1 MQLLAQKYRIRK
13 NYYIHLVF
21 LKNVLLTFMKSV
33 MYHYVR
39 NKNKLFPH
47 YNILEKEEYIKQ
59 IKKFSK
65 IGLVNSYK
73 ELFIKSSKFIPTFDD
88 GFKDHIFA
96 AETLKKCNAIGIF
109 FIPTSPLKNNV
120 MLDVHKTHLILGK
133 VKSLEALNEL
143 EKYLNKNNIS
153 NFYDNKEMV
162 KYKSAYKKHHDNFHK
177 KKFKKI
183 MNYYGD
189 LKLKHKILD
198 YLLKKFEINT
208 KPKDYYLN
216 KKEIK
221 HLASLGMIIGSHSES
236 HTLLSR
242 LPYKKQFKE
251 IKNSKIFLEGIINK
265 NVDIFC
271 YPYGGTISY
280 NSNTLKV
287 LKKLKFKLAYS
298 VEHRDISLRDIQ
310 KKPYELPRYDCNS
323 F

>member
-1 MQLLAQKYRIRK
+1 
-13 NYYIHLVF
+13 
-21 LKNVLLTFMKSV
+21 

-39 NKNKLFPH
+39 NKSKLFPN
-47 YNILEKEEYIKQ
+47 YDVLKKKDYINQ
-59 IKKFSK
+59 IKKFSEK
-65 IGLVNSYK
+65 GLINSYE
-73 ELFIKSSKFIPTFDD
+73 ELFISSDKFLPTFDD

-96 AETLKKCNAIGIF
+96 AEVLKKYNSIGIF
-109 FIPTSPLKNNV
+109 FIPTSPLKNNT

-143 EKYLNKNNIS
+143 ENYLNKNKIS
-153 NFYDNKEMV
+153 NFFNNNEKS
-162 KYKSAYKKHHDNFHK
+162 KYNSAYKKHLDDHNK

-183 MNYYGD
+183 MNYYGN

-221 HLASLGMIIGSHSES
+221 YLNSLGMIIGSHSDR

-242 LPYKKQFKE
+242 LSYKEQFKE
-251 IKNSKIFLEGIINK
+251 LNNSKIFLEKILNK
-265 NVDIFC
+265 SIDTFC
-271 YPYGGTISY
+271 YPYGGKVSY
-280 NSNTLKV
+280 NNNTLKI
-287 LKKLKFKLAYS
+287 LKKLKYKLAFS
-298 VEHRDISLRDIQ
+298 VEYRDISLKDIEQ
-310 KKPYELPRYDCNS
+310 KPYELPRYDCNL